1 MTQIL
6 SSYIGG
12 VWQAPR
18 DEGTTLLDAATG
30 APVARISTKPVDYA
44 AVLGHARNIG
54 GPALRELNFQERAGL
69 LTALAKH
76 LSGLIPDFTELS
88 LRTGATRRDATVD
101 IDGGIGTLFVYGGK
115 GAKELPAGKILLDG
129 EYEQLGKGGT
139 FGLQHISV
147 PRLGAA
153 VQINAFNFP
162 VWGMLEKLAPALL
175 AGAPSVVKPASQ
187 TAYLTEMVVRAI
199 IDSQILPEGALQL
212 VCGRPDG
219 LLDQLTGQDS
229 LSVTGSRDTAAALRR
244 HPVIASNSVR
254 FTAEADSLNSSILAE
269 DVKAGDPEFDIFV
282 KGLVTEMTQ
291 KAGQKCTAIR
301 RAFVPAGLMDAV
313 QDAVVAQLAKIT
325 VGNPADESTRMGAL
339 ASQRQRTDVRAAV
352 ATLMSA
358 ARPVF
363 GDPQTVP
370 ENFGVDADFEAGAFI
385 SPVLLRADDPDREEV
400 HAVEAFGPVSTL
412 LPYEGIEQA
421 LDYVA
426 RGQGSLV
433 TSIVTGD
440 DDFATR
446 AVLGSAPWHGR
457 LLVVN
462 ADNAAE
468 NSGHGSAMPH
478 AVHGGPGRAGGGEE
492 LAGLR
497 SVQHHLQRTAVQG
510 SPDFLA
516 RLGGGE
522 EGA

>member
-6 SSYIGG
+6 NSYIAGG
-12 VWQAPR
+12 WQAPQ

-30 APVARISTKPVDYA
+30 APVSRISTKPVDYA
-44 AVLGHARNIG
+44 AVLGHARGVG
-54 GPALRELNFQERAGL
+54 GPALRELTFQERAGL
-69 LTALAKH
+69 LKALAKH
-76 LSGLIPDFTELS
+76 LSALIPDFTELS
-88 LRTGATRRDATVD
+88 LRTGATRRDAVVD
-101 IDGGIGTLFVYGGK
+101 IDGGVGALFVYAGK
-115 GAKELPAGKILLDG
+115 GAKELPASKILLDG
-129 EYEQLGKGGT
+129 DYEQLGKGGT

-162 VWGMLEKLAPALL
+162 VWGMLEKLAPAVL

-199 IDSQILPEGALQL
+199 IDSQILPEGSLQL
-212 VCGRPDG
+212 VCARPDG

-229 LSVTGSRDTAAALRR
+229 LSVTGSRETAAALRR
-244 HPVIASNSVR
+244 HPVIAANAVR
-254 FTAEADSLNSSILAE
+254 FTAEADSLNSSILGE
-269 DVKAGDPEFDIFV
+269 DVKAGDAEFEIFV

-301 RAFVPAGLMDAV
+301 RAFVPAALLDPV
-313 QDAVVAQLAKIT
+313 QDAVIARLATVT
-325 VGNPADESTRMGAL
+325 VGNPADEETRMGAL
-339 ASQRQRTDVRAAV
+339 ASQRQREDVRAAV
-352 ATLMSA
+352 AALSAA

-363 GDPQTVP
+363 GDPVGVP
-370 ENFGVDADFEAGAFI
+370 ANFGPGADFEAGAFI
-385 SPVLLRADDPDREEV
+385 SPVLLRAEDPDREEL
-400 HAVEAFGPVSTL
+400 HSVEAFGPVSTL
-412 LPYEGIEQA
+412 LPYQGIEQA

-433 TSIVTGD
+433 TSVVTGD
-440 DDFATR
+440 DQLAAR
-446 AVLGSAPWHGR
+446 AVLGAAPWHGR

-462 ADNAAE
+462 AGNAAE
-468 NSGHGSAMPH
+468 NTGHGSAMPH

-497 SVQHHLQRTAVQG
+497 SVSHHLQRTAVQG
-510 SPDFLA
+510 SPEFLA
-516 RLGGGE
+516 GLAAGE
-522 EGA
+522 A